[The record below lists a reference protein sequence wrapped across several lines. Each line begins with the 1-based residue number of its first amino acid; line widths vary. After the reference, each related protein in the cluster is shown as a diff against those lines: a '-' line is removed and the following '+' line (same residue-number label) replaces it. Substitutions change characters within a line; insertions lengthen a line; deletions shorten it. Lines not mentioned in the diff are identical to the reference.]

1 MGSVCQVIRDKY
13 HACRRFHGLQTYP
26 IHGILTEVI
35 EKGHSGDGYL
45 YGAFD
50 LIIHH
55 KKNTMKTSG
64 KILTAAA
71 VGLAAGAVAGLLMA
85 PRSGKETREMLKKK
99 GEQAAEK
106 VTEGF
111 EKGRQQATD
120 LKVKAEEKMRDVNR
134 KVAEVI

>member
-1 MGSVCQVIRDKY
+1 M
-13 HACRRFHGLQTYP
+13 
-26 IHGILTEVI
+26 
-35 EKGHSGDGYL
+35 
-45 YGAFD
+45 
-50 LIIHH
+50 
-55 KKNTMKTSG
+55 NTSG

-71 VGLAAGAVAGLLMA
+71 VGLAAGALAGLLLA

-134 KVAEVI
+134 KVTEVI